1 MATALNDRHRSLADF
16 LAWERQ
22 QAERYEW
29 VNGIVR
35 MMTGGTVAHNRLT
48 RNCARA
54 LENRL
59 QGSDCEVFASDVK
72 VVSPEDDV
80 MYPDVVIVCG
90 DIPDTATELR
100 TPVVVVE
107 VLSDSTAAR
116 DHGPKRWAYQTIA
129 SLSHL
134 VLIDQFK
141 PVVEVSTRSDDGSW
155 RSVIQRGL
163 EGRAQLTALGIEI
176 GLDEIFARVDFA
188 SAEAAGEQA
197 SAAATEREA

>member
-1 MATALNDRHRSLADF
+1 MATALDDRHRTLADF
-16 LAWERQ
+16 LAWEEQ
-22 QAERYEW
+22 QPERYERVGGRVW
-29 VNGIVR
+29 
-35 MMTGGTVAHNRLT
+35 MMTGGTIDHGRIT
-48 RNCARA
+48 RNVA
-54 LENRL
+54 LALDRHL
-59 QGSDCEVFASDVK
+59 RGRDCEVFTSDIK
-72 VVSPEDDV
+72 VVSPDGDV
-80 MYPDVVIVCG
+80 MYPDVLVACG
-90 DIPDTATELR
+90 ELSGKATRLEA
-100 TPVVVVE
+100 PAVVVE
-107 VLSDSTAAR
+107 VLSESTAAR